1 MLKMPDPTGG
11 IHLAVSRTRL
21 GQINDAA
28 RNGVLVKALK
38 TALKS
43 VQKANPTCLFLSE
56 LSLMPILAAKLGAG
70 QVFVA
75 EGNRQMRAVIE
86 KYVAKEADELR
97 DKIVV
102 TLVKGLGVT
111 QSMTFPLVSA
121 LTACSPA
128 AGRARC
134 GVLGMNR
141 PEV

>member
-1 MLKMPDPTGG
+1 MKLKTVTPSFPLRTIPMLKMPDPTGG

-21 GQINDAA
+21 GQINDVA
-28 RNGVLVKALK
+28 RNNVLVKALR

-43 VQKANPTCLFLSE
+43 CQKTNPTCLFLSE

-75 EGNRQMRAVIE
+75 EGNRQMRSVIE

-102 TLVKGLGVT
+102 SEKSVVELTSQDLPENVT
-111 QSMTFPLVSA
+111 EIE
-121 LTACSPA
+121 CS
-128 AGRARC
+128 
-134 GVLGMNR
+134 
-141 PEV
+141 

>member
-1 MLKMPDPTGG
+1 MPMPSPG

-38 TALKS
+38 AALKS

-102 TLVKGLGVT
+102 SEKSVVE
-111 QSMTFPLVSA
+111 
-121 LTACSPA
+121 LTSQD
-128 AGRARC
+128 
-134 GVLGMNR
+134 L
-141 PEV
+141 PENVIKILLLPKC